1 MTSTPAT
8 LPGATLAASRDK
20 ALTSSLNARMP
31 TTANEA
37 VAERTGREFEAMFLS
52 QMLQPMFET
61 VKTNDMFGGG
71 AGEDAFKGIL
81 VDEYGKMIAKAGG
94 VGIADQVKRQIL
106 DFQARQ
112 EAGKQIAAAPQQS
125 GSVTLS
131 VDAMRAA
138 YKKAGAAEGAAPA
151 SRAPQQAA
159 VTVEPTVEAAP
170 QAPVKVQKLKG

>member
-20 ALTSSLNARMP
+20 ALSNALSARMP

-37 VAERTGREFEAMFLS
+37 VAEKTGRDFEAMFLS
-52 QMLQPMFET
+52 QMLMPMFET
-61 VKTNDMFGGG
+61 VKTNEMFGGG

-112 EAGKQIAAAPQQS
+112 EAGKQLAAAQQPAA
-125 GSVTLS
+125 GGVTLS
-131 VDAMRAA
+131 VEAMRAA
-138 YKKAGAAEGAAPA
+138 YKKAGATEGKAPTAVAPTAAA
-151 SRAPQQAA
+151 I
-159 VTVEPTVEAAP
+159 EPPVEAAP
-170 QAPVKVQKLKG
+170 QSPVKVQKLKG

>member
-1 MTSTPAT
+1 MTSTPLP

-20 ALTSSLNARMP
+20 ALSTSLAARLP
-31 TTANEA
+31 ATANEA
-37 VAERTGREFEAMFLS
+37 VAEKTGREFEAMFLS

-94 VGIADQVKRQIL
+94 VGIADQVKRQIME
-106 DFQARQ
+106 FQARQ
-112 EAGKQIAAAPQQS
+112 EAGKQVASASQNS
-125 GSVTLS
+125 GGTTLS

-138 YKKAGAAEGAAPA
+138 YRNAGATEGKAPNA
-151 SRAPQQAA
+151 I
-159 VTVEPTVEAAP
+159 AP
-170 QAPVKVQKLKG
+170 QATVTAIEPSVEAVPRAPVTAQKLKG

>member
-1 MTSTPAT
+1 M
-8 LPGATLAASRDK
+8 
-20 ALTSSLNARMP
+20 
-31 TTANEA
+31 
-37 VAERTGREFEAMFLS
+37 AEKTGREFEAMFLS

-112 EAGKQIAAAPQQS
+112 ETGKQIAAGNQPTAS
-125 GSVTLS
+125 LTLS

-138 YKKAGAAEGAAPA
+138 YKKAGATEGKAPEA
-151 SRAPQQAA
+151 IAPQQAA
-159 VTVEPTVEAAP
+159 AIEPAVEAVP